1 MKPDKRARRKVP
13 RAVTDRLKPS
23 KEVWQAVWL
32 AHPEAGIRIEQARE
46 LTAHLPFDAV
56 RRAMVEQL
64 IAEAAGILLSE
75 PQFAA
80 VFTQQMVLQVLLL
93 DVFDQS
99 PQEPAYLRHLRPE
112 DTWTLKTSWDPAEVM
127 ISGDISIDQMD
138 AAKQYAEWQQAYLRG
153 EDLVGP
159 GGRPRGSGVLTRD
172 QLRTVVLR
180 ETAARWQAH
189 PSREPGIREVAARI
203 GLSESGLTKALRRR
217 ALVWDELCATSF
229 ELSFGRLLSETGS

>member
-1 MKPDKRARRKVP
+1 
-13 RAVTDRLKPS
+13 
-23 KEVWQAVWL
+23 
-32 AHPEAGIRIEQARE
+32 
-46 LTAHLPFDAV
+46 
-56 RRAMVEQL
+56 MVEQL

-153 EDLVGP
+153 EDLALP
-159 GGRPRGSGVLTRD
+159 RGRPRGSYMYSPSTFRRALEAVI
-172 QLRTVVLR
+172 LRSQQ
-180 ETAARWQAH
+180 ESGQH
-189 PSREPGIREVAARI
+189 PSRDD
-203 GLSESGLTKALRRR
+203 
-217 ALVWDELCATSF
+217 ALVQLQFDGLPMSRRTFDDLVRRSYPGQRWLNIP
-229 ELSFGRLLSETGS
+229 